1 MLLTVVDYGVG
12 NLRSIAKSIEKANSD
27 NNLNYTIKVSAN
39 ANDVRKSDKIV
50 LPGQGSFKACKNG
63 IKNIEGLQDELDE
76 SVLIKKKPIY
86 GICAGMQLFA
96 TKGYEEDLDAVINN
110 ALFPSESREMVVVKD
125 IELYSMC
132 EHHLLPF
139 IGKCHV
145 AYIPNGRVLGLS
157 KVARIVDMFAR
168 RLQIQENLVNQ
179 VAQTIEKVTDASG
192 VAVIIEAKHMC
203 MMMRGV
209 EKQNS
214 SMKTSAMLGSFRTDQ
229 ATRTE
234 FLALLNNQ

>member
-39 ANDVRKSDKIV
+39 ANDVKKSDKIV

-96 TKGYEEDLDAVINN
+96 TKGHEEETTKGLNWIPGEVNKLDLGSSNLKIPHMGWNDLKIENNSKVFKDINN
-110 ALFPSESREMVVVKD
+110 KNHAYFIHSYEFIPDDKNVISLTSNYGKD
-125 IELYSMC
+125 
-132 EHHLLPF
+132 F
-139 IGKCHV
+139 IAAV
-145 AYIPNGRVLGLS
+145 SLGNIFGSQFHPEKSQSTGIKILTN
-157 KVARIVDMFAR
+157 F
-168 RLQIQENLVNQ
+168 LNL
-179 VAQTIEKVTDASG
+179 
-192 VAVIIEAKHMC
+192 
-203 MMMRGV
+203 
-209 EKQNS
+209 
-214 SMKTSAMLGSFRTDQ
+214 
-229 ATRTE
+229 
-234 FLALLNNQ
+234 